1 MFKSALPIA
10 LATSPLLLA
19 AAQPPVL
26 ESISATCSLEATTQ
40 TPANDGIS
48 AVYPG
53 EAQAVQN
60 DVVVQPIANP
70 DQALATSVWEMSAIA
85 DAPDATDAPN
95 RWETALRLLLNNPY
109 FSNQDADAPASTPL
123 EATHCITQKTP
134 SSVAMASQA
143 IAKSAAV
150 TSGTKAL
157 PSATEWGATPKED
170 AEESVLEAPAEDE
183 AVDETFAPVPDL
195 GAPAVEPAPVA
206 APVAEPA
213 VEEAVTEETAAE
225 ETVTEEAV
233 TEEAAEA
240 ETVEEDAEPA
250 AVSDTEASD
259 PEASDAEPS
268 NSVESADDVPQNEE
282 TANPYNF
289 TPTSESATP
298 FDGSVVRTLEAL
310 PDGNYRYLAGAAE
323 ERAYTNEELRERG
336 GSLFLLTKEGDTVT
350 GDLLPR
356 FGLPGI
362 CVTGTV
368 EGNTVT
374 GAAYPYDTTDRLQD
388 SARQIGETY
397 EPHGSG
403 ALLIR
408 RTRTEGNGLYY
419 AGAKLDLSGYTFIN
433 SGSSLPPE
441 SCTIGQTGGRDQ
453 D

>member
-26 ESISATCSLEATTQ
+26 ESISATCSLEAATQ
-40 TPANDGIS
+40 TPTSNGVS

-53 EAQAVQN
+53 EAQAVQS

-85 DAPDATDAPN
+85 DDPDATDSPN

-109 FSNQDADAPASTPL
+109 FSGQDADAPAFTPL
-123 EATHCITQKTP
+123 EATHCITENTHSQNTH
-134 SSVAMASQA
+134 SSVAVASQA

-157 PSATEWGATPKED
+157 PSAMESGATPKED
-170 AEESVLEAPAEDE
+170 AEESVLEAPADGE
-183 AVDETFAPVPDL
+183 AVDETSAPVPDL
-195 GAPAVEPAPVA
+195 GAPAVEPAPAA

-213 VEEAVTEETAAE
+213 AEEAITEEPAAAE
-225 ETVTEEAV
+225 ETT
-233 TEEAAEA
+233 
-240 ETVEEDAEPA
+240 EEDAEPA

-259 PEASDAEPS
+259 PEASDAEES
-268 NSVESADDVPQNEE
+268 NSAESADDVPQNEE

-336 GSLFLLTKEGDTVT
+336 GSLFVLTKEGDTVT